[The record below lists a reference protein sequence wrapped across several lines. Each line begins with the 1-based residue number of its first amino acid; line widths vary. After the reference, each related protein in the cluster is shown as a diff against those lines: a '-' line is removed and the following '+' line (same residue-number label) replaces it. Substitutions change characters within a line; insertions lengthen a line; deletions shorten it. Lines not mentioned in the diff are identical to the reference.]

1 MMKNAFDRLAPFI
14 QEYIIKERWNELRG
28 IQVAACEVILETD
41 NNILL
46 SSGTASGKTEAAF
59 LPILTDLYEN
69 PSSSVGVLYIS
80 PLKALINDQFERL
93 DGLLE
98 YSHIPV
104 CKWHGDVS
112 QSKKQK
118 LLRHP
123 GGVMQ
128 TTPESLESLIMRRR
142 FDVSRLFSDL
152 RYIVIDEVHYF
163 MDSPRGIQLL
173 SVLERIQRNIN
184 TVPRRVGLSATLG
197 NYEIAEK
204 WLSSG
209 TSKKCITPTISEPKR
224 TLSLYC
230 AYFPL
235 HSNGNEIIGEEE
247 YYNFL
252 YQITDKRKCIVF
264 SNTRFAVEQLIAKLK
279 QLNEKSLGKNKYYV
293 HHGNVSSFLR
303 EDAEK
308 TMRESNDSV
317 IIGATVTLELGID
330 IGSLERVI
338 QTSSPLTVSS
348 FVQRMGR
355 CGRKTGKPEMCFM
368 FMGFPIKHKNL
379 LDSIDWGFVKCIA
392 IIQLYL
398 EERWIETISL
408 PTLPFSILYHQTMS
422 IMYSAAELSPK
433 MLAQQILTLSTFK
446 NISIDDYRIF
456 LNHLLSIG
464 HLEKTERGTLIVGL
478 KAEPILNNYEF
489 FAVFETPIEY
499 TVMSD
504 SEEIGTIQKKFNIGE
519 SFCLAGYSWKV
530 KDTDEKSNVIYVEK
544 IQGISKNNWFSL
556 VQVDIQTK
564 LMKKIQ
570 ALLSSDEVYS
580 YLSPDSRYLL
590 NQIRYE
596 MRGANLLNNE
606 IVKLSDRE
614 FLVMPWVGTKAIR
627 VLALY
632 YKSEGF
638 KAEVFAR
645 DAVTIGIK
653 ISDCDEKSI
662 REVYQRAKKETI
674 NVFAFQLE
682 DNEIFLGGK
691 YDDYVDPLLLKKQFL
706 ADCLDVYDLQEN
718 MFFSNKACN
727 N

>member
-1 MMKNAFDRLAPFI
+1 
-14 QEYIIKERWNELRG
+14 
-28 IQVAACEVILETD
+28 
-41 NNILL
+41 
-46 SSGTASGKTEAAF
+46 
-59 LPILTDLYEN
+59 
-69 PSSSVGVLYIS
+69 
-80 PLKALINDQFERL
+80 
-93 DGLLE
+93 
-98 YSHIPV
+98 
-104 CKWHGDVS
+104 
-112 QSKKQK
+112 
-118 LLRHP
+118 
-123 GGVMQ
+123 
-128 TTPESLESLIMRRR
+128 
-142 FDVSRLFSDL
+142 
-152 RYIVIDEVHYF
+152 
-163 MDSPRGIQLL
+163 
-173 SVLERIQRNIN
+173 
-184 TVPRRVGLSATLG
+184 
-197 NYEIAEK
+197 
-204 WLSSG
+204 
-209 TSKKCITPTISEPKR
+209 
-224 TLSLYC
+224 
-230 AYFPL
+230 
-235 HSNGNEIIGEEE
+235 
-247 YYNFL
+247 
-252 YQITDKRKCIVF
+252 
-264 SNTRFAVEQLIAKLK
+264 
-279 QLNEKSLGKNKYYV
+279 
-293 HHGNVSSFLR
+293 
-303 EDAEK
+303 
-308 TMRESNDSV
+308 MRESDHSV

-338 QTSSPLTVSS
+338 QTSSPHTVSS

-368 FMGFPIKHKNL
+368 FMGYPIKHKNL

-422 IMYSAAELSPK
+422 IMYSAAKLSPK
-433 MLAQQILTLSTFK
+433 MLAQQVLTISAFK

-519 SFCLAGYSWKV
+519 SFCLAGYSWEV

-564 LMKKIQ
+564 LMKRIQ
-570 ALLSSDEVYS
+570 ALLNSDEVYS

-590 NQIRYE
+590 NRIRYE

-614 FLVMPWVGTKAIR
+614 FLVIPWVGTKAIR

-645 DAVTIGIK
+645 DTVTIGIK
-653 ISDCDEKSI
+653 ISDSDEKSI
-662 REVYQRAKKETI
+662 REVYHRAKTKTI
-674 NVFAFQLE
+674 NVFSFQLE
-682 DNEIFLGGK
+682 DNELFLGGK

-706 ADCLDVYDLQEN
+706 VDCLDARDLQEN
-718 MFFSNKACN
+718 MFFGDKACN